1 MYDAV
6 RASAEVAAELSYV
19 IPLSEFEE
27 STATA
32 RKRAQEAGRLG
43 EWWNGYWKQIA
54 LEGRGKIRREK

>member
-32 RKRAQEAGRLG
+32 RSSITILRRKASLRLRKR
-43 EWWNGYWKQIA
+43 
-54 LEGRGKIRREK
+54 